1 MGNIAKD
8 VTISEVARRAGIRPS
23 AIRYYESVALLPAP
37 RRVNGR
43 RRYDEGVLR
52 ALAIIQLAQQAGFTI
67 PEIRTLF
74 TGFAPDTPI
83 SSRWQTL
90 AETKIAEVDALIARA
105 QSVKRL
111 LEECILR
118 CRCLTFEECA
128 ALVQSKAG

>member
-1 MGNIAKD
+1 MND
-8 VTISEVARRAGIRPS
+8 LMISEVARRASVRPS
-23 AIRYYESVALLPAP
+23 AIRYYESVGLLPAP
-37 RRVNGR
+37 RRVNGQ
-43 RRYDEGVLR
+43 RRYDASVLQ

-90 AETKIAEVDALIARA
+90 AQTKLAEVDALILRA

-111 LEECILR
+111 LEEGILR

-128 ALVQSKAG
+128 ALIQRNAK

>member
-1 MGNIAKD
+1 MND
-8 VTISEVARRAGIRPS
+8 LMISDVARRAGVRPS
-23 AIRYYESVALLPAP
+23 AIRYYESVGLLPAP
-37 RRVNGR
+37 RRVNGQ
-43 RRYDEGVLR
+43 RRYDANVLQG
-52 ALAIIQLAQQAGFTI
+52 LAIIQLAQQAGFTI

-90 AETKIAEVDALIARA
+90 AQTKLAEVDALILRA

-111 LEECILR
+111 LEEGILR

-128 ALVQSKAG
+128 ALIQGDAS